1 MQICIGV
8 FVPCVI
14 GFPSH
19 TYHSLLS
26 EMVLQLG
33 DEVIPNSWVYIT
45 IVFLHMAEN
54 ETRSRNIMHA

>member
-8 FVPCVI
+8 FVSCVI

-33 DEVIPNSWVYIT
+33 DEVIPNSRVYIT
-45 IVFLHMAEN
+45 IVFFTHGGK
-54 ETRSRNIMHA
+54 